1 MDLFGLV
8 EYAILM
14 SHFCFRYRDRIGT
27 SDAMIE
33 VCEIGKCR
41 YYAAIDSMKKAQ
53 DMLDTLMKN
62 DRFEEEQAILEK

>member
-1 MDLFGLV
+1 MV
-8 EYAILM
+8 
-14 SHFCFRYRDRIGT
+14 
-27 SDAMIE
+27 E